1 MKKQLLFILVTILSF
16 TCYSQ
21 ISFEKG
27 YYIDNANQKVNCLIK
42 DSDKK
47 NNPTE
52 FEYKLS
58 ETSESKI
65 ATIKTVK
72 EFAIGTATKYIK
84 QTVSMDRSSESVS
97 NLSKDKAP
105 TFNEE
110 EHFLKVLIEG
120 KASLYEYIEGNLK
133 RYFYSTETSDI
144 SQLIF
149 KSYKT
154 KDDKI
159 HKNNRFRQQLWVDL
173 PCPDFKMS
181 KIENVNYK
189 KNDLVRFFNEY
200 GECQGSELTNFEK
213 KRIGNLFNLTI
224 RPRVNS
230 TSLSIRQDSNNPQD
244 ADFDNKTGFGLGLE
258 AEFILPFNKNKWA
271 IALEPTFQSYKNEQT
286 SESSIVSGGVLIA
299 NVDYTSIEVP
309 VSLRHYFFINDNSK
323 IFVDISY
330 IFDFSSSSSVTF
342 KRGDNTELSNLDVNA
357 YPNIG
362 FGIGYKYNDKY
373 SLQFRFQ
380 PDREILSDYV
390 YYDAKY
396 KTFSVILGYSLF

>member
-72 EFAIGTATKYIK
+72 EYAIGTITKYIK
-84 QTVSMDRSSESVS
+84 ETVSMDRSSEIVS
-97 NLSKDKAP
+97 NLTKDKAP
-105 TFNEE
+105 TFNDEE
-110 EHFLKVLIEG
+110 LFLKVLVEG
-120 KASLYEYIEGNLK
+120 KANLYEYIEGNLK
-133 RYFYSTETSDI
+133 RYFYSTETADI

-323 IFVDISY
+323 VFVDIL
-330 IFDFSSSSSVTF
+330 VQ
-342 KRGDNTELSNLDVNA
+342 A
-357 YPNIG
+357 
-362 FGIGYKYNDKY
+362 
-373 SLQFRFQ
+373 LQLHLK
-380 PDREILSDYV
+380 EETILN
-390 YYDAKY
+390 
-396 KTFSVILGYSLF
+396 